1 MKPRLLCALASC
13 VPRLFGRAQLP
24 CGDLVST
31 RNLAGTS
38 NPKCFGPSCF
48 HGRRLSQAIS
58 PPRNNSLED
67 RHLQNNKAFR
77 DGPAHSESS
86 VRPPYGTSWRLRGH
100 FSKRRGLPDT
110 TSRGCPVRGSSL
122 FRPLFGT
129 TPPISRHHA
138 RHRSRWHNK
147 RRDYSSPSRFRDRQ
161 PCDKAPPP
169 CPSLEGRRY
178 RRRKP
183 GQAQT
188 RPSDRLSL
196 LRLFAF
202 PDQAALRSNPKRRE
216 TEP

>member
-1 MKPRLLCALASC
+1 
-13 VPRLFGRAQLP
+13 VPRLSGRAQLP

-31 RNLAGTS
+31 RNLPGTS
-38 NPKCFGPSCF
+38 NQKCFGPRCF
-48 HGRRLSQAIS
+48 HGWRRSPAIS

-77 DGPAHSESS
+77 DGPAHSENP
-86 VRPPYGTSWRLRGH
+86 VRPLYGTSRRLRRH
-100 FSKRRGLPDT
+100 FLKRHGLPDT
-110 TSRGCPVRGSSL
+110 SSRGCPVRGSSL
-122 FRPLFGT
+122 FRRLCGT
-129 TPPISRHHA
+129 TPPLSRHHA
-138 RHRSRWHNK
+138 RDRFRWHNK
-147 RRDYSSPSRFRDRQ
+147 RQDYSSPSRFRDRP

-183 GQAQT
+183 GQAQI

-202 PDQAALRSNPKRRE
+202 PDQVALRSNPKR
-216 TEP
+216 